1 MLNSQRSTY
10 LGAHTVLS
18 SGHQSFQKEQS
29 ACKST
34 LPAVCDPVFTLSS
47 LSCLILVG
55 LDFQH
60 RIDNQLSPCL
70 EILMRDQQAR
80 LRIAAKSWAFAKG
93 CWLLKSLAQM
103 AWATSLVYT
112 RKSGELQRARA
123 EFLLI

>member
-1 MLNSQRSTY
+1 MLNSERSTY

-34 LPAVCDPVFTLSS
+34 LSDVCDPPFTLSS
-47 LSCLILVG
+47 LICLILEG
-55 LDFQH
+55 LDFQNRMITSYPH
-60 RIDNQLSPCL
+60 SL
-70 EILMRDQQAR
+70 EIPMRDRLAH

-93 CWLLKSLAQM
+93 SWLLKRLSQM

-112 RKSGELQRARA
+112 RKSGDLQRARP
-123 EFLLI
+123 EFLVF